1 MAQSRHPAT
10 CGCRREP
17 GAPRGMSLLTRRS
30 APLGTV
36 LLPCAHPGQVAPGGS
51 GDQQSGDQQNLD
63 ETPRSSNPDPNH
75 KTALAAHALLHT
87 RVHAYPHTLACTHA
101 RARTHEAAFPRALHQ
116 HQSPVCGC
124 ELSPRPSRSTNARSP
139 EGPAGRQPAGVTEGG
154 LSAIRVPRDLINL
167 SLETVSLAKSLP
179 D

>member
-1 MAQSRHPAT
+1 MAQVTSNQVTSKTWTRHPA
-10 CGCRREP
+10 
-17 GAPRGMSLLTRRS
+17 APTLT
-30 APLGTV
+30 LTTK
-36 LLPCAHPGQVAPGGS
+36 LPWPHMLSC
-51 GDQQSGDQQNLD
+51 
-63 ETPRSSNPDPNH
+63 TPVCMH
-75 KTALAAHALLHT
+75 IHT
-87 RVHAYPHTLACTHA
+87 HLHA

-154 LSAIRVPRDLINL
+154 FSAIRVPRDLINL